1 MYQQTSSVQLQKN
14 PSIISRVQNSA
25 PPAGKLPEVGSAEAH
40 HSENP
45 LFQNA
50 ELYLGEN
57 SALVEAAVV
66 VDLALEVLD
75 GEGVEKFSAY
85 PLKIMPK

>member
-1 MYQQTSSVQLQKN
+1 VVLATAY
-14 PSIISRVQNSA
+14 
-25 PPAGKLPEVGSAEAH
+25 

-50 ELYLGEN
+50 DLYHGEN
-57 SALVEAAVV
+57 SALVEAAVD

-75 GEGVEKFSAY
+75 GEGVEKISAY
-85 PLKIMPK
+85 QLKGVPK

>member
-1 MYQQTSSVQLQKN
+1 V
-14 PSIISRVQNSA
+14 VSA
-25 PPAGKLPEVGSAEAH
+25 AAD

-50 ELYLGEN
+50 DLYHGEN

-75 GEGVEKFSAY
+75 GEGVE
-85 PLKIMPK
+85 